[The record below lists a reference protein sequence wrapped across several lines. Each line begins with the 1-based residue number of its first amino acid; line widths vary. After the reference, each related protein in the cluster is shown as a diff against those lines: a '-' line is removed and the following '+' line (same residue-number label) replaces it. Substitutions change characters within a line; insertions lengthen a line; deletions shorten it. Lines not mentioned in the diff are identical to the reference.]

1 MPWVLHRF
9 DLGTAPLGCASKSH
23 CTQIPTNQKRMADL
37 YIASRSDKPNVY
49 KIGKSSNTLSR
60 CKQLQ
65 RGHCFK
71 IYVNAI
77 LESKGSCE
85 KSIHRALREYQIGD
99 SEWFDIDLDTV
110 LVTADQAQPAQH
122 IRQQY
127 DLEALAQYNLST
139 GKTLRSTRYPHLRA

>member
-1 MPWVLHRF
+1 MRPNPT
-9 DLGTAPLGCASKSH
+9 DNKS
-23 CTQIPTNQKRMADL
+23 PYNPKRMADL

-77 LESKGSCE
+77 LEFKGDCE
-85 KSIHRALREYQIGD
+85 KTVHKALRQYQVGH
-99 SEWFDIDLDTV
+99 SEWFDVDLETV
-110 LVTADQAQPAQH
+110 LETAEQAQPAQRM
-122 IRQQY
+122 RQQY
-127 DLEALAQYNLST
+127 DLEALAQNNLST
-139 GKTLRSTRYPHLRA
+139 GKTLRSTRYPHLHA